1 MLKGRGFINT
11 QDFSPEELGTLIHR
25 ARELKREGCRGTPL
39 AGKSVALV
47 FLNPSLRTRT
57 TMELAVTAL
66 GGTPVTM
73 NVGTDSWTL
82 EHRDGAVMNAGK
94 TEHIKDAARV
104 LSRLVDAIGVR
115 AFAGLE
121 SLEDDL
127 ADPVIS
133 AFVRHSE
140 VPILNMESALYHP
153 MQGMA
158 DLMTIVE
165 RLGTAKDV
173 KVALTWAPHPKA
185 LPTAVANS
193 FLLAATRL
201 GANVTLAAPPEY
213 PLPDPVIRFAGYN
226 PGKLTFTTRQEDAL
240 AGAQVVCAK
249 SWGSLA
255 FYGRSDVETKVR
267 GRYASWMVDQ
277 AKMARTADAFFL
289 HCLPVRR
296 NVEVADAVLDGPR
309 SAVVDEAEN
318 RLHVQAAILEAIL

>member
-1 MLKGRGFINT
+1 MKGRNFIST
-11 QDFSPEELGTLIHR
+11 QEFSPEELDRLVSR
-25 ARELKREGCRGTPL
+25 AREFKREAPTSKPL
-39 AGKSVALV
+39 AGKSVALI

-94 TEHIKDAARV
+94 TEHVKDAARV
-104 LSRLVDAIGVR
+104 LSRVVDAIGVR
-115 AFAGLE
+115 SFAGLE
-121 SLEDDL
+121 KLEEDL
-127 ADPVIS
+127 ADPMIS
-133 AFVRHSE
+133 AFAKYAE
-140 VPILNMESALYHP
+140 VPILNLESALYHP

-165 RLGTAKDV
+165 RLGSAKGA
-173 KVALTWAPHPKA
+173 KVALTWAPHPKP

-193 FLLAATRL
+193 FLLAVTRM
-201 GANVTLAAPPEY
+201 GAEVTLASPSEY
-213 PLPDPVIRFAGYN
+213 PLPEPVMQFARENG
-226 PGKLTFTTRQEDAL
+226 GSVRLTTRQEEAL

-249 SWGSLA
+249 SWGSLVC
-255 FYGRSDVETKVR
+255 YGRPEVESIVR
-267 GRYASWMVDQ
+267 GKYDGWIVDES
-277 AKMARTADAFFL
+277 KMAAAPDTFFL

-309 SAVVDEAEN
+309 SAVYDEAEN
-318 RLHVQAAILEAIL
+318 RLHVQTAILEALL

>member
-1 MLKGRGFINT
+1 MKGRHFITT
-11 QDFSPEELGTLIHR
+11 QDFSPEELQGLIDR
-25 ARELKREGCRGTPL
+25 AREFKAGARATPL
-39 AGKSVALV
+39 AGKSVALI

-66 GGTPVTM
+66 GGTPLSM
-73 NVGTDSWTL
+73 NVGSDSWTL
-82 EHRDGAVMNAGK
+82 EHREGAVMNAGK
-94 TEHIKDAARV
+94 TEHVKDAARV

-121 SLEDDL
+121 NLEEDL
-127 ADPVIS
+127 ADPMIS

-140 VPILNMESALYHP
+140 VPVLNMESALYHP

-165 RLGTAKDV
+165 RKGTANGV
-173 KVALTWAPHPKA
+173 KVALTWAPHPKQ

-201 GANVTLAAPPEY
+201 GAEVTLAAPPEF
-213 PLPDPVIRFAGYN
+213 PLPDPVMRAAGGN
-226 PGKLTFTTRQEDAL
+226 PGSVRTTTRQEEAL
-240 AGAQVVCAK
+240 SGAQVVCAK

-255 FYGRSDVETKVR
+255 CYGRTDVETRVR
-267 GRYASWMVDQ
+267 GRYADWIVDER
-277 AKMARTADAFFL
+277 KMAATADGFFL

-296 NVEVADAVLDGPR
+296 NVEVADEILDGPR
-309 SAVVDEAEN
+309 SAVYDEAEN
-318 RLHVQAAILEAIL
+318 RLHVQTAILEALL

>member
-1 MLKGRGFINT
+1 MKDRNFITT
-11 QDFSPEELGTLIHR
+11 QDFSPEELDRLIAR
-25 ARELKREGCRGTPL
+25 AREFKGGAQAAPL

-57 TMELAVTAL
+57 TMELAVTHL

-82 EHRDGAVMNAGK
+82 EHRDGAVMNEGK

-104 LSRLVDAIGVR
+104 LSRVVDAIGVR

-121 SLEDDL
+121 NLEADL

-133 AFVRHSE
+133 AFARHAD
-140 VPILNMESALYHP
+140 VPILNLESAMYHP

-158 DLMTIVE
+158 DLMTVAE
-165 RLGTAKDV
+165 RLGSAKGV

-201 GANVTLAAPPEY
+201 GAEVTIAAPSEY
-213 PLPDPVIRFAGYN
+213 PLPEPVMRFAGEN
-226 PGKLTFTTRQEDAL
+226 PGKVRLTNRQEEAL
-240 AGAQVVCAK
+240 SGAQVVCAK
-249 SWGSLA
+249 SWDSLVC
-255 FYGRSDVETKVR
+255 YGRPEVEVKVR
-267 GRYASWMVDQ
+267 GKYPDWIVDEK
-277 AKMARTADAFFL
+277 KMAVAADAFFL

-309 SAVVDEAEN
+309 SAVYDEAEN
-318 RLHVQAAILEAIL
+318 RLHVQKAILEAIL

>member
-1 MLKGRGFINT
+1 MKGRHFIST
-11 QDFSPEELGTLIHR
+11 QDFSREELAGLIAR
-25 ARELKREGCRGTPL
+25 ACEFKREPPREKPL

-57 TMELAVTAL
+57 TMELAVVAL

-82 EHRDGAVMNAGK
+82 EHREGAVMNEGK
-94 TEHIKDAARV
+94 TEHVKDAARV
-104 LSRLVDAIGVR
+104 LSRVVDAIGVR
-115 AFAGLE
+115 AFAALE

-133 AFVRHSE
+133 AFARYAE

-158 DLMTIVE
+158 DLMTIHE
-165 RLGTAKDV
+165 RCGSTKGV

-201 GANVTLAAPPEY
+201 GAEVTLAAPPEF
-213 PLPDPVIRFAGYN
+213 PLPEQVMRFADENGAA
-226 PGKLTFTTRQEDAL
+226 LRTTNRQEDAL

-249 SWGSLA
+249 SWGSLPC
-255 FYGRSDVETKVR
+255 YGRPEVEAKVR
-267 GRYASWMVDQ
+267 SKYADWIVDER
-277 AKMARTADAFFL
+277 KMAATADAFFL

-296 NVEVADAVLDGPR
+296 NVEVADGVLDGPR
-309 SAVVDEAEN
+309 SAVYDEAEN
-318 RLHVQAAILEAIL
+318 RLHVQTAILEAIL

>member
-1 MLKGRGFINT
+1 MKGRNFIST
-11 QDFSPEELGTLIHR
+11 QDFSPEELERLITR
-25 ARELKREGCRGTPL
+25 AREFKSGAPRAAPL
-39 AGKSVALV
+39 AGKSVALI

-82 EHRDGAVMNAGK
+82 EHRDGAVMDAGK
-94 TEHIKDAARV
+94 TEHVKDAVRV
-104 LSRLVDAIGVR
+104 LSRIVDAIGVR
-115 AFAGLE
+115 SFAGLE

-127 ADPVIS
+127 TDPVIS
-133 AFVRHSE
+133 AFARYAE

-158 DLMTIVE
+158 DVMTIVE
-165 RLGTAKDV
+165 RCGSAKGV

-201 GANVTLAAPPEY
+201 GADVTLAAPPEF
-213 PLPDPVIRFAGYN
+213 PLPEPVMQFAAQN
-226 PGKLTFTTRQEDAL
+226 AGKVRLTIRQEEAL
-240 AGAQVVCAK
+240 NGAQVVCAK
-249 SWGSLA
+249 SWGSLVC
-255 FYGRSDVETKVR
+255 YGRPEVETKVR
-267 GRYASWMVDQ
+267 GKYGDWIVDE
-277 AKMARTADAFFL
+277 AKMAATADGFFL

-309 SAVVDEAEN
+309 SAVYDEAEN
-318 RLHVQAAILEAIL
+318 RLHAQTALLEAIL

>member
-1 MLKGRGFINT
+1 MKGRHFIST
-11 QDFSPEELGTLIHR
+11 QDFTPEELEGLLAR
-25 ARELKREGCRGTPL
+25 AAELKKHGVRERPL
-39 AGKSVALV
+39 EGKSVALI

-82 EHRDGAVMNAGK
+82 EHRDGAVMDAGK
-94 TEHIKDAARV
+94 TEHVKDAARV

-121 SLEDDL
+121 NLEEDL
-127 ADPVIS
+127 ADPMIS

-140 VPILNMESALYHP
+140 VPIINLESALYHP
-153 MQGMA
+153 LQGMA
-158 DLMTIVE
+158 DALTIVE
-165 RLGTAKDV
+165 RCGTARGV

-201 GANVTLAAPPEY
+201 GAEVALAAPPEY
-213 PLPDPVIRFAGYN
+213 PLPEPVMRFAGYN
-226 PGKLTFTTRQEDAL
+226 AGKVTIMARQEDAL

-255 FYGRSDVETKVR
+255 CYGRAEVETKVR
-267 GRYASWMVDQ
+267 GKYANWIVDA
-277 AKMARTADAFFL
+277 AKMAAAPDAFFL

-309 SAVVDEAEN
+309 SAVYDEAEN
-318 RLHVQAAILEAIL
+318 RLHAQTAILEALL

>member
-1 MLKGRGFINT
+1 MKSRNFIST
-11 QDFSPEELGTLIHR
+11 QDFSPEELGGLISR
-25 ARELKREGCRGTPL
+25 ARELKKDPVRTAPL

-82 EHRDGAVMNAGK
+82 EHRDGEVMNAGK
-94 TEHIKDAARV
+94 TEHVKDAARV
-104 LSRLVDAIGVR
+104 LSRVVDAIGVR

-121 SLEDDL
+121 NLEDDL
-127 ADPVIS
+127 ADPMIS
-133 AFVRHSE
+133 AFAKYAE

-165 RLGTAKDV
+165 RRGDAKGV
-173 KVALTWAPHPKA
+173 KAALTWAPHPKA

-201 GANVTLAAPPEY
+201 GVEVTISAPPEF
-213 PLPDPVIRFAGYN
+213 PLPEPVMRFAAENAGAVKMTN
-226 PGKLTFTTRQEDAL
+226 RQEEAL
-240 AGAQVVCAK
+240 AGAEVVCAK

-255 FYGRSDVETKVR
+255 CYGRAEVETKVR
-267 GRYASWMVDQ
+267 GKYGDWIVDE
-277 AKMARTADAFFL
+277 AKMAATADAFFL

-309 SAVVDEAEN
+309 SAVYDEAEN
-318 RLHVQAAILEAIL
+318 RLHVQTAILEAIL

>member
-1 MLKGRGFINT
+1 MKGRHFVST
-11 QDFSPEELGTLIHR
+11 QDFTPEELEKLIYR
-25 ARELKREGCRGTPL
+25 ARELKQEGPRAKPL
-39 AGKSVALV
+39 AGKSIALI

-57 TMELAVTAL
+57 TMELAVVAL

-94 TEHIKDAARV
+94 TEHVKDAARV
-104 LSRLVDAIGVR
+104 LSRVVDAIGVR

-121 SLEDDL
+121 NLEDDL

-133 AFVRHSE
+133 AFVKYSD
-140 VPILNMESALYHP
+140 VPILNMESAMYHP

-158 DLMTIVE
+158 DAMTIVE
-165 RLGTAKDV
+165 RLGTAKDA

-201 GANVTLAAPPEY
+201 GADVTIAAPPEF
-213 PLPDPVIRFAGYN
+213 PLPETVMKFAAEN
-226 PGKLTFTTRQEDAL
+226 AGKVQVTHRQEDAL
-240 AGAQVVCAK
+240 AGARAVCAK

-255 FYGRSDVETKVR
+255 CYGRPEVETKVR
-267 GRYASWMVDQ
+267 GKYADWIVNE
-277 AKMARTADAFFL
+277 AKMAAAPDAFFL

-309 SAVVDEAEN
+309 SAVYDEAEN
-318 RLHVQAAILEAIL
+318 RLHVQTAILEAIL

>member
-1 MLKGRGFINT
+1 MKGRHFIST
-11 QDFSPEELGTLIHR
+11 QEFSPEELDRLIYR
-25 ARELKREGCRGTPL
+25 ARELKQEGPRRKSL
-39 AGKSVALV
+39 AGKSVALI

-57 TMELAVTAL
+57 TMELAVVAL

-94 TEHIKDAARV
+94 TEHVKDAARV
-104 LSRLVDAIGVR
+104 LSRVVDAIGVR
-115 AFAGLE
+115 SFAGLQD
-121 SLEDDL
+121 LEDDL
-127 ADPVIS
+127 SDPVIS

-165 RLGTAKDV
+165 RRGTAKGV

-201 GANVTLAAPPEY
+201 GADVALAAPPEF
-213 PLPDPVIRFAGYN
+213 PLPETVMKFAAEN
-226 PGKLTFTTRQEDAL
+226 AGKVRLTNRQEDAL
-240 AGAQVVCAK
+240 AGAQAVCAK

-255 FYGRSDVETKVR
+255 CYGRPEVETKVR
-267 GRYASWMVDQ
+267 GKYGDWIVNE
-277 AKMARTADAFFL
+277 AKMAAAPDAIFL

-309 SAVVDEAEN
+309 SAVYDEAEN
-318 RLHVQAAILEAIL
+318 RLHVQTAILEAIL